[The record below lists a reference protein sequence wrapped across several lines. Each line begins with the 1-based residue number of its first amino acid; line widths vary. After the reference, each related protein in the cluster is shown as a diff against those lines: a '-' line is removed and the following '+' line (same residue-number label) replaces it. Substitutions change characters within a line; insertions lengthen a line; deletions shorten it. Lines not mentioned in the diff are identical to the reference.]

1 MTGWLWGQNE
11 TWKRKR
17 QNGSLGR
24 NSQRRRS
31 DMTGLG
37 VVVAT
42 AIIVYFLVGLS
53 KPYDNPYDDK
63 KK

>member
-1 MTGWLWGQNE
+1 
-11 TWKRKR
+11 
-17 QNGSLGR
+17 
-24 NSQRRRS
+24 
-31 DMTGLG
+31 MTGLG
-37 VVVAT
+37 VAVAT